1 MSFLAPAFLWS
12 LLALIPLG
20 AVYFL
25 KVRPRRRS
33 TTAFFLWSRVFEQ
46 KHATSLLQ
54 RLRDAISLIL
64 MLLAFAAVAFALA
77 RPELIDD
84 DRKDLLILVDHS
96 ASMSAKKGGVT
107 RLDAAKKLA
116 REIVAAM
123 DGNQR
128 AAVGSVARELR
139 FLTHLGGSP
148 RELNRAVE
156 GIEPGVFPFDPSA
169 LRGLDLET
177 LGSDHHRILLLS
189 DGSFEGVDAL
199 PAGIELVKVGE
210 PLENAGIVAA
220 DLGRMPDGSLGFFF
234 KLGSSYREP
243 VEADLVLRH
252 EANGDRIFKLIP
264 VRIEPGL
271 NRPERFDV
279 EDAPAAGAWIG
290 ELDLE
295 DALAEDNRAYLSV
308 PGTHPVRVKVASSD
322 RFFFETSVR
331 AFEESG
337 TALQLADADAE
348 VAIVRG
354 SPGEEAASMLLFAPE
369 GEGPW
374 WSGVGEEVEVVAPR
388 VLVPDHPA
396 IRLLDVPNLAF
407 TGARAVQAPP
417 GALVLAESETGV
429 PLIYRLVAGDV
440 TALVVNLDPLASEF
454 VLSPWF
460 PVMIHGAARHLAG
473 REEEVT
479 PLYRPGDSLAIPGH
493 REGQSTK
500 VLAPDAVESIDWMRN
515 IYGPLKRLGFY
526 RFENRAGQWTL
537 GSTLATSAETLLD
550 NGSVTGTERPLARG
564 FAPATWLLAA
574 ALMLLAGESM
584 LYHRRKAG

>member
-33 TTAFFLWSRVFEQ
+33 TTAFFLWAKVFEQ

-64 MLLAFAAVAFALA
+64 MLIAFAAVAFALA
-77 RPELIDD
+77 RPELVDD
-84 DRKDLLILVDHS
+84 ERKDLLILIDHS
-96 ASMSAKKGGVT
+96 ASMSAEKGNAS

-148 RELNRAVE
+148 RELTRAIDSV
-156 GIEPGVFPFDPSA
+156 EPGVFPFDPSA
-169 LRGLDLET
+169 LRGLDAET

-210 PLENAGIVAA
+210 SLENAGIVAA
-220 DLGRMPDGSLGFFF
+220 DLARLPDGSLGFFF
-234 KLGSSYREP
+234 KLASSYREP
-243 VEADLVLRH
+243 VSADLVLRH

-264 VRIEPGL
+264 VRIEPGV

-279 EDAPAAGAWIG
+279 EDAPTGAWIA
-290 ELDLE
+290 ELE
-295 DALAEDNRAYLSV
+295 IGDALAEDNRAYLSV
-308 PGTHPVRVKVASSD
+308 SGINPVRVKVAAKD
-322 RFFFETSVR
+322 RFFFETSVQ
-331 AFEESG
+331 AFETSG
-337 TALQLADADAE
+337 RALRLSEENAE
-348 VAIVRG
+348 VTVARG
-354 SPGEEAASMLLFAPE
+354 SDSGGSGARLLFAPE
-369 GEGPW
+369 GESSW
-374 WSGVGEEVEVVAPR
+374 WSAVGEEIEVVAPR

-407 TGARAVQAPP
+407 TGAKSLKAPP
-417 GALVLAESETGV
+417 GSLVLAESENGV
-429 PLIYRLVAGDV
+429 PLIYRLVSGDS

-460 PVMIHGAARHLAG
+460 PVLVHGAARHLAG

-479 PLYRPGDSLAIPGH
+479 PLYRPGDTLAIPGH
-493 REGQSTK
+493 REGDTTQVKTPADTEPVAWSQG
-500 VLAPDAVESIDWMRN
+500 L
-515 IYGPLKRLGFY
+515 YGPLERLGFY
-526 RFENRAGQWTL
+526 RFENQSGTWTL
-537 GSTLATSAETLLD
+537 GSTLATPAESLLD
-550 NGSVTGTERPLARG
+550 NSAVAGSDRPLARG

-574 ALMLLAGESM
+574 AILLLAGESM

>member
-20 AVYFL
+20 VVYFL

-33 TTAFFLWSRVFEQ
+33 ATAFFLWAKVFEQ

-77 RPELIDD
+77 RPELVDD
-84 DRKDLLILVDHS
+84 ERKDHLILVDHS
-96 ASMSAKKGGVT
+96 ASMSAGKGNAT

-148 RELNRAVE
+148 RELAKAIE
-156 GIEPGVFPFDPSA
+156 GIEPGVFPFDLSA
-169 LRGLDLET
+169 LRGLDAKS

-189 DGSFEGVDAL
+189 DGSFEGSDAL

-234 KLGSSYREP
+234 KLASSFREP
-243 VEADLVLRH
+243 VQADLVLRH
-252 EANGDRIFKLIP
+252 EASGDRIFKLIP
-264 VRIEPGL
+264 VRIEPGV

-279 EDAPAAGAWIG
+279 EDAPTEGAWIAEL
-290 ELDLE
+290 ELD
-295 DALAEDNRAYLSV
+295 DALDEDNRAYLSV
-308 PGTHPVRVKVASSD
+308 PGMHPVRVKVAASD

-337 TALQLADADAE
+337 TSLRLVDTDAE
-348 VAIVRG
+348 VTIARG
-354 SPGEEAASMLLFAPE
+354 APGEESAAMLLFAPG
-369 GEGPW
+369 GESPW
-374 WSGVGEEVEVVAPR
+374 WNGVGEEVEVVAPR
-388 VLVPDHPA
+388 VLVPEHPA

-407 TGARAVQAPP
+407 TGAKSIQAPS

-429 PLIYRLVAGDV
+429 PLIYRLVSGDA

-460 PVMIHGAARHLAG
+460 PVLIHGAARHLAG

-479 PLYRPGDSLAIPGH
+479 PLYRPGDTIAIPGH
-493 REGQSTK
+493 REGENSR
-500 VLAPDAVESIDWMRN
+500 VLAPDAVEPVESTRKL
-515 IYGPLKRLGFY
+515 YGPLERLGFY
-526 RFENRAGQWTL
+526 RFENRAGNWTL
-537 GSTLATSAETLLD
+537 GSTLASSAESLLD
-550 NGSVTGTERPLARG
+550 NRAVTGTDRPLARG

-574 ALMLLAGESM
+574 ALVLLAGESM